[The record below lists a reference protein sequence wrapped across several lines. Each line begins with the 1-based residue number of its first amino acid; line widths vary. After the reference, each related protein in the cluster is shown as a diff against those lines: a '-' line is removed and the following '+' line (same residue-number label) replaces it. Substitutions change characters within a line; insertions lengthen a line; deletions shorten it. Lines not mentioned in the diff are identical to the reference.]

1 MSGSAPATRGCRSL
15 EGVGLLGGN
24 EPLEELGALAETP
37 ASGLARQTQ
46 TLDLGFK
53 TPLAPAVG
61 PGSGLL
67 EKQVRGP
74 RLWP

>member
-1 MSGSAPATRGCRSL
+1 MSL

-37 ASGLARQTQ
+37 ASGLTRHTQ
-46 TLDLGFK
+46 TLDLGLK

-61 PGSGLL
+61 PGFGL
-67 EKQVRGP
+67 
-74 RLWP
+74 